1 MPESFLAAAGEEKSS
16 LLLTLSMLALAVWMS
31 RAELHCREPSP
42 CSGVTRPEERRDKIE
57 DREFV
62 LLGGSFL
69 SKNRKLGSEL
79 SIVI

>member
-31 RAELHCREPSP
+31 RAEPSP

-69 SKNRKLGSEL
+69 SRNRKLGSEL